1 LEAVDTRIK
10 VSIGSGIFPLL
21 PGTFMKSE
29 FNKTGKKKK
38 NSDSHS
44 AFIAIAHTT
53 EKAFIALEI
62 KQLQFTLLNFST
74 FFYFFFF

>member
-1 LEAVDTRIK
+1 
-10 VSIGSGIFPLL
+10 
-21 PGTFMKSE
+21 MKSE
-29 FNKTGKKKK
+29 FNKPGKKK

-62 KQLQFTLLNFST
+62 KQLLFTLLNF
-74 FFYFFFF
+74 FHFFFFFFFFNVRT